1 MRPINVLEIAA
12 TVNGRPYAILDSAL
26 ASGFAFDHREV
37 APGDLFI
44 CIRGSRFDGN
54 DFAAQAIARGAAACL
69 ASRPIPA
76 PHILVPDVVR
86 AISLLGS
93 EYRKRVSGD
102 VVGVTGSYGKTS
114 VKEFLAAALRP
125 LGAIAKTEG
134 NRNTELTAPLL
145 FAQLNGTEAVVVVEM
160 AMRGK
165 GQIGEL
171 CRIARPTAGVVTN
184 VGHAHLE
191 SLGSRLEIAKAKRE
205 LLEAIPNYGHGAI
218 WAEDEFRDVL
228 AKHVGCHLGYFGF
241 SDSADARVESCEFVG
256 WETSVATIRVDGNRV
271 ELEVPA
277 SGKHMALNAAAALL
291 VASRLGVPLEE
302 AAQSLASAQL
312 PAMRMQVLQRGG
324 VTIVLDAYN
333 AAPGSVAALLETLAG
348 VPCEGKRRMVL
359 GDMLELGRAGA
370 ELHGL
375 VGAQIAAAGVTSAL
389 FYGPNS
395 IQHALPAYSSAC
407 AGCEARSASN
417 IDEVAAFLDSASPG
431 DVVLVKGSRAMA
443 LERALELRP
452 QGALT

>member
-1 MRPINVLEIAA
+1 MRPINVFEIAA
-12 TVNGRPYAILDSAL
+12 TMYGRPFAILDSAL

-44 CIRGSRFDGN
+44 CIRGSRFDGH
-54 DFAAQAIARGAAACL
+54 DYAAQAIARGAVACL

-76 PHILVPDVVR
+76 PHILVTDVVR
-86 AISLLGS
+86 AIAMLGT
-93 EYRKRVSGD
+93 EFRKRVSGE

-114 VKEFLAAALRP
+114 VKEFLAAALSS
-125 LGAIAKTEG
+125 LGTVAKTEG

-145 FAQLNGTEAVVVVEM
+145 FAQLDGTEAAVVVEM

-171 CRIARPTAGVVTN
+171 CQIASPTAGVVTN

-191 SLGSRLEIAKAKRE
+191 ALGSRLEIAKAKRE

-218 WAEDEFRDVL
+218 WAEDEFRDIL

-241 SDSADARVESCEFVG
+241 LDSADARIESCEFVG
-256 WETSVATIRVDGNRV
+256 WTKTVARMRVDGEV
-271 ELEVPA
+271 VDLEIPA

-291 VASRLGVPLEE
+291 LASRLGSPLGE
-302 AAQSLASAQL
+302 AARSIATTQL
-312 PAMRMQVLQRGG
+312 PAMRMQVIERGG

-333 AAPGSVAALLETLAG
+333 AAPGSVAASLQTLASL
-348 VPCEGKRRMVL
+348 PCEGKKRMVL
-359 GDMLELGRAGA
+359 GDMLELGRATA

-375 VGAQIAAAGVTSAL
+375 IGARIAQAGVTSVL
-389 FYGPNS
+389 FFGPNA

-407 AGCEARSASN
+407 GGCEARAAAS
-417 IDEVAAFLDSASPG
+417 IEEVAVFLDSAAPG
-431 DVVLVKGSRAMA
+431 DVVLVKGSRGMA

-452 QGALT
+452 LGALT